1 MKLSKKK
8 ITAIVVGVLIAAGVI
23 IIKNKKTSLSE
34 IPPMK
39 AYAVVVE
46 TVKVKNQEEQLTVPY
61 LATVMSDQSVTVSS
75 RSALR
80 VMKMVKSGT
89 KVMKGDIVV
98 KLDSR
103 DLQDKKYTVML
114 QKDSTKTELSAKKIA
129 LNNAK
134 ATHQRT
140 LKLLKVKGA
149 SLEMSQREEST
160 IKGFEAAV
168 RSLQNKIKI
177 LNRNL
182 SEINTALSYTTLK
195 ATQAGIV
202 SKTFLNVGEMAMPG
216 KPLLNIESGEGK
228 YLLVRTA
235 NPKHGKA
242 CLFEGKKYTLTPL
255 NSTFNGLY
263 EYRAEVQTKH
273 AVGERVDIDLVTYD
287 AKGLKVP
294 INTLLQ
300 KEGDNYCFVVHGTEA
315 NAQKVKIISRGE
327 HAVIVKGLKEKSEIV
342 MAKPDILLQLLAGKP
357 VAVQNK

>member
-1 MKLSKKK
+1 MKLNKKK
-8 ITAIVVGVLIAAGVI
+8 ITAIVVGILIATGVI
-23 IIKNKKTSLSE
+23 IIKNKKTALSK

-39 AYAVVVE
+39 AYAVVAE
-46 TVKVKNQEEQLTVPY
+46 TIKVKTQNEQLTVPY

-80 VMKMVKSGT
+80 VVQMVKGGT

-98 KLDSR
+98 KLDDR
-103 DLQDKKYTVML
+103 DLQDKKYSVML
-114 QKDSTKTELSAKKIA
+114 QVDSTKTELSAKKVA
-129 LNNAK
+129 LNNAQ
-134 ATHQRT
+134 ATHHRT
-140 LKLLKVKGA
+140 LALLRVKGA
-149 SLEMSQREEST
+149 SVEMSQREEST
-160 IKGFEAAV
+160 IKGLEAAV

-182 SEINTALSYTTLK
+182 SEIKTALSYTILK
-195 ATQAGIV
+195 APQTGRV

-216 KPLLNIESGEGK
+216 KPLLHIVSGEEK

-235 NPKHGKA
+235 NRKHGEA

-273 AVGERVDIDLVTYD
+273 AVGEKVDIDLVTYD

-300 KEGDNYCFVVHGTEA
+300 TDGKNYCFVVHGNKA
-315 NAQKVKIISRGE
+315 HAAKVNIVSRGE
-327 HAVIVKGLKEKSEIV
+327 HAVIIKGLKEKSEIV
-342 MAKPDILLQLLAGKP
+342 VAKPDILLQLLAGKS